1 MTATVAGTAA
11 ASATRVPPPVL
22 QVDDLSVVLGGRRVL
37 EGVGLRVSEGE
48 LVGLVGPNGAG
59 KTTLVRAVLGLL
71 PASGRISVAGTV
83 VRTGRARRSGAALAI
98 GYVPQRHE
106 FAWDFP
112 VTVEEAVLTGRVA
125 RIGWLRGAGT
135 EDYRQVRR
143 ALDRVE
149 MSHLRRR
156 PVGELSGGQR
166 QRVLVARALAL
177 DPRILLLDEPFTGL
191 DVPTQEHLTTL
202 FRELASEERAVIM
215 TNHDLVGAVHA
226 SDRLFLLNR
235 TVVAS
240 GTPAELADPEPWMT
254 AFGVSAGSP
263 LLAAIGKVAASR
275 ADHDRSGQARSDGA
289 RAAAQDGRE
298 HA

>member
-1 MTATVAGTAA
+1 
-11 ASATRVPPPVL
+11 VL
-22 QVDDLSVVLGGRRVL
+22 QVDDLAVVLGGRRVL
-37 EGVGLRVSEGE
+37 EDVALRVSEGE

-59 KTTLVRAVLGLL
+59 KTTLLRSVLGLV
-71 PASGRISVAGTV
+71 PASGRISVAGRA
-83 VRTGRARRSGAALAI
+83 VRTGRSRRADTARRI

-149 MSHLRRR
+149 MTHLRRR

-202 FRELASEERAVIM
+202 FRELASEERAVVM

-226 SDRLFLLNR
+226 SDRLYLLNR

-240 GTPAELADPEPWMT
+240 GTPDQLGGPEPWMK

-263 LLAAIGKVAASR
+263 LLAAIGRVA
-275 ADHDRSGQARSDGA
+275 QARSGPAHDGGEQA
-289 RAAAQDGRE
+289 
-298 HA
+298 